1 MLKLIAQRWDRI
13 GQVSSVEQSPSCF
26 HSILHISTHETKHW
40 LPEMLRLKLWRINSN
55 GIAGCRVDYASR
67 SEIPVTMF
75 PLEMT
80 VPAPSEMVLNPFVH
94 RKSNSVKIT
103 NEICISDRS
112 RQFEL
117 N

>member
-1 MLKLIAQRWDRI
+1 MALLAAELTMP
-13 GQVSSVEQSPSCF
+13 VEVKS
-26 HSILHISTHETKHW
+26 
-40 LPEMLRLKLWRINSN
+40 
-55 GIAGCRVDYASR
+55 
-67 SEIPVTMF
+67 PVTMF

-80 VPAPSEMVLNPFVH
+80 VPAPSEMVLNPFVYCQ
-94 RKSNSVKIT
+94 SNSVKIT

>member
-1 MLKLIAQRWDRI
+1 MP
-13 GQVSSVEQSPSCF
+13 VEVKS
-26 HSILHISTHETKHW
+26 
-40 LPEMLRLKLWRINSN
+40 
-55 GIAGCRVDYASR
+55 
-67 SEIPVTMF
+67 PVTMF

-80 VPAPSEMVLNPFVH
+80 VPAPSEMVLNPFVYCQ
-94 RKSNSVKIT
+94 SNSVKIT